1 MSCRRNAM
9 KNNTQKLIL
18 IFTLIISIKIIAQN
32 DVKKNDQTENFVQN
46 KGKYP
51 IPLSKYKNR
60 DEQCA
65 KIKNVNYVFEIT
77 QSCDD
82 QRIEIIGTE
91 DSFL

>member
-1 MSCRRNAM
+1 M

-32 DVKKNDQTENFVQN
+32 DVKKNDQTEKFVQN
-46 KGKYP
+46 KGKYS
-51 IPLSKYKNR
+51 ISLSKYKNR

-65 KIKNVNYVFEIT
+65 KIKKVCYVFEIRP
-77 QSCDD
+77 SCDY

>member
-32 DVKKNDQTENFVQN
+32 DGKKNDQTENFVQN
-46 KGKYP
+46 KGKYS

-65 KIKNVNYVFEIT
+65 KIKNFNYVFEIRP
-77 QSCDD
+77 SCDD

>member
-1 MSCRRNAM
+1 M

-32 DVKKNDQTENFVQN
+32 DGKKNDQTENFVQN
-46 KGKYP
+46 KGKYS

-65 KIKNVNYVFEIT
+65 
-77 QSCDD
+77 
-82 QRIEIIGTE
+82 
-91 DSFL
+91 

>member
-1 MSCRRNAM
+1 M

-32 DVKKNDQTENFVQN
+32 DGKKNDQTENFVQN
-46 KGKYP
+46 KGKYS

-65 KIKNVNYVFEIT
+65 KK
-77 QSCDD
+77 QSSE
-82 QRIEIIGTE
+82 Q
-91 DSFL
+91 SFKRTR